1 MIQVEKS
8 DINFV
13 QTIVC
18 EKYFNEKH
26 IPFNNIEKQNAIFLT
41 DHLEY
46 ENIQSHTINHN
57 NVENQEDENDDED
70 EDDDHEDDD
79 HEDDESECDSI
90 S

>member
-1 MIQVEKS
+1 MRFIK
-8 DINFV
+8 
-13 QTIVC
+13 
-18 EKYFNEKH
+18 KYFNEKH

-57 NVENQEDENDDED
+57 NVENYNNIQNQDDENED
-70 EDDDHEDDD
+70 ASELDDDDS
-79 HEDDESECDSI
+79 ESESI